1 MRVPTLGLFAI
12 ALLTAASGF
21 AQFSPGPNP
30 ITGTVGAQTL
40 SSGTG
45 TISNG
50 GAISIS
56 TNGVALTMTGTTSL
70 INNGTIQTTGT
81 GRAIDSNSGIASLT
95 ITNNGTISASSSDAF
110 RVNTNSAVS
119 LTNSGTIQVT
129 NGGQAIDWAAI
140 TNKSNTLTNQLTGS
154 ITAVGED
161 AVRPGTNGIV
171 INAGTITA
179 TPTGGAS
186 PTGIDGIDVRTFTG
200 IQITNTGSITGR
212 HGIATDGTNISSA
225 ITINNTGGILTG
237 VNGSGINI
245 DGVSVNVTANV
256 INQSGAMI
264 RGGVLAVATDSD
276 GDGIDVDGVLT
287 LNNSGDVFALG
298 AKGTGNNPEAIAM
311 GGGNITNNSTGRI
324 IGSSLAADAPN
335 GDPLKAGSGILVDD
349 SNNGNAIAATT
360 VDNSGLIQGKTG
372 FGIKIVGTFADTITN
387 QAGGTIRGAG
397 TGATVQ
403 TGAGS
408 DTVTNRGAIVSDI
421 FAAIDL
427 EDGND
432 FLNIEGG
439 SASIQ
444 GSVSGGSGFNTF
456 ILDLGLGNS
465 FSYANQISNFG
476 LVETQSGRVETLR
489 RQHVHR
495 HHGGLGRHSRT
506 RWRQSPVRREFA
518 VVKRRHVE
526 AGERWRERADVCVP
540 GPDRQFFRRSG
551 FQRVAYVQLP
561 GHRRLRQDA
570 VIPELQR
577 QRLARLRF
585 SPAG

>member
-1 MRVPTLGLFAI
+1 MRVPTLSLFAI
-12 ALLTAASGF
+12 ALLAAVSGF
-21 AQFSPGPNP
+21 AQFNPGPNP

-81 GRAIDSNSGIASLT
+81 GRAIDSNSGTASLT
-95 ITNNGTISASSSDAF
+95 ITNNGLISATSSDAF

-140 TNKSNTLTNQLTGS
+140 TSKTNTLTNQSTGI

-161 AVRPGTNGIV
+161 AVRPGTNGVV

-186 PTGIDGIDVRTFTG
+186 PSGSDDIDVRTFTG

-212 HGIATDGTNISSA
+212 HGIATDGSNISSA
-225 ITINNTGGILTG
+225 ITINNNTGGILTG

-245 DGVSVNVTANV
+245 DGVSINVTANV
-256 INQSGAMI
+256 INQTGAMI
-264 RGGVLAVATDSD
+264 RGGVLAVATDGD

-287 LNNSGDVFALG
+287 LNNSGDVFGLG

-311 GGGNITNNSTGRI
+311 GGGSITNNSTGRI

-349 SNNGNAIAATT
+349 SNNGNAI
-360 VDNSGLIQGKTG
+360 
-372 FGIKIVGTFADTITN
+372 
-387 QAGGTIRGAG
+387 
-397 TGATVQ
+397 
-403 TGAGS
+403 
-408 DTVTNRGAIVSDI
+408 
-421 FAAIDL
+421 
-427 EDGND
+427 
-432 FLNIEGG
+432 
-439 SASIQ
+439 
-444 GSVSGGSGFNTF
+444 
-456 ILDLGLGNS
+456 
-465 FSYANQISNFG
+465 
-476 LVETQSGRVETLR
+476 
-489 RQHVHR
+489 
-495 HHGGLGRHSRT
+495 
-506 RWRQSPVRREFA
+506 
-518 VVKRRHVE
+518 
-526 AGERWRERADVCVP
+526 
-540 GPDRQFFRRSG
+540 
-551 FQRVAYVQLP
+551 
-561 GHRRLRQDA
+561 
-570 VIPELQR
+570 
-577 QRLARLRF
+577 
-585 SPAG
+585 